1 LNENGTFFYENLDGR
16 DIYGRQVLNKMD
28 TLTAESS
35 AWNKYDFFDSDDKE
49 QKSILGSTM
58 KNLALVGS
66 MFIPYVGPYITGLS
80 IAA

>member
-1 LNENGTFFYENLDGR
+1 
-16 DIYGRQVLNKMD
+16 MD

-80 IAA
+80 IAT